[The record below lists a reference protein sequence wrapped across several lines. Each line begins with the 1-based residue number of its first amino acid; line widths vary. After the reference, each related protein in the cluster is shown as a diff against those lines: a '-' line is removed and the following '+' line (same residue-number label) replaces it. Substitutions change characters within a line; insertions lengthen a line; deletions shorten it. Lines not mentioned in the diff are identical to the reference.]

1 MDRPRLLLVRS
12 PPKTPD
18 IKIMSTKILPS
29 QISLIPLTGERHAEA
44 LQRVYRRAGDYWAM
58 HGLTGA
64 PNGQAA
70 RDLETA
76 AATPGRTMMGIVRV
90 RPQEE
95 GGVALIG
102 VVDFRLHW
110 PDEGVAYVGMI
121 MVAAPYRRQ
130 GIGSQ
135 AWGLLAPWLAGNADV
150 QTARCG
156 IEQFNLNALKFFRG
170 IGFELTGE
178 ANRMR
183 AGDKLVR
190 LLYMEQPLG

>member
-12 PPKTPD
+12 PQRTPD

-29 QISLIPLTGERHAEA
+29 RISLIPLAGELHAEA
-44 LQRVYRRAGDYWAM
+44 LQRVYRSAADYWAM

-70 RDLETA
+70 RDLERA
-76 AATPGRTMMGIVRV
+76 AETPGRTMMGIVHL
-90 RPQEE
+90 PSQEE

-130 GIGSQ
+130 GVGSQ
-135 AWGLLAPWLAGNADV
+135 AWNLLVPWLAGSADIKRV
-150 QTARCG
+150 RCG
-156 IEQFNLNALKFFRG
+156 VEQFNLSALKFFQNLD
-170 IGFELTGE
+170 FELSGE
-178 ANRMR
+178 ANRIR
-183 AGDKLVR
+183 VGDKLVR
-190 LLYMEQPLG
+190 LLYLEKEL